1 MKQCPKCNTEHN
13 KPGTF
18 CSRICANSRVFDDD
32 AKLKKSVAMKGKPA
46 YRKDPESWKANIRKT
61 YLEKYNATAFED
73 LGSENKKRRVLE
85 EQDNKCNHC
94 GIGEWNSKP
103 IVLELE
109 HKDGNNTN
117 NSRENLECICPNCHS
132 QTTTWRG
139 RNNKG
144 RIIPDEILLEAVKNH
159 STISDA
165 LRSVGLP
172 TKGGS
177 HKRAKKLLGV
187 KND

>member
-1 MKQCPKCNTEHN
+1 MKQCPKCNTEHE
-13 KPGTF
+13 KAGLY
-18 CSRICANSRVFDDD
+18 CSRSCGNSRVWSKEINESRS
-32 AKLKKSVAMKGKPA
+32 AKLAGRTAVRSNPEQWKKNMKQA
-46 YRKDPESWKANIRKT
+46 W
-61 YLEKYNATAFED
+61 LEKYNSTPFD
-73 LGSENKKRRVLE
+73 KLGSENRKRRVLE
-85 EQDNKCNHC
+85 DQEHKCNHC
-94 GIGEWNSKP
+94 GISEWNGNP

-117 NSRENLECICPNCHS
+117 NTRENLECICPNCHS

-144 RIIPDEILLEAVKNH
+144 RIVPDEILLEAVKNH

-172 TKGGS
+172 SKGNS
-177 HKRAKKLLGV
+177 HKRAKRLLGIN
-187 KND
+187 K